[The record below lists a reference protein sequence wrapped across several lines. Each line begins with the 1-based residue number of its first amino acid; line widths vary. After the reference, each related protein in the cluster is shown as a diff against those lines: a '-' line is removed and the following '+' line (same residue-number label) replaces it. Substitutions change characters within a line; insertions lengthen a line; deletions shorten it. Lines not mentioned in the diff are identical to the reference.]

1 MKNVYDNYPD
11 LKTVFTGSSILEIYK
26 SDADLSRRAVKYE
39 LHGLS
44 FREYLSLEKI
54 IDLPVLPLNEI
65 LSNHIDIADD
75 IRNKI
80 KVIPLFKQYLKNGYY
95 PIYKEGIRNYFT
107 KITNIINTTLEKDLP
122 SLEKIDYNGIYNVK
136 KLLMVLAN
144 LVPYTPNIEKLS
156 AEMQLNRASTLKYLH
171 YLNKA
176 ALTNQ
181 LLVPNKGM
189 SLLTKPEK
197 VYLNNSNLIYALNVD
212 DASANIGN
220 VRETFFFN
228 QLKVRHDV
236 NLPKSGDF
244 LIDKKYTFEVG
255 GKGKFFEQIKDLKN
269 SFVVA
274 DDIEMGIGNKIPLWL
289 FGLMY

>member
-1 MKNVYDNYPD
+1 MP
-11 LKTVFTGSSILEIYK
+11 SIE
-26 SDADLSRRAVKYE
+26 
-39 LHGLS
+39 
-44 FREYLSLEKI
+44 
-54 IDLPVLPLNEI
+54 
-65 LSNHIDIADD
+65 
-75 IRNKI
+75 
-80 KVIPLFKQYLKNGYY
+80 Q
-95 PIYKEGIRNYFT
+95 
-107 KITNIINTTLEKDLP
+107 
-122 SLEKIDYNGIYNVK
+122 IDYNGIYNVK

-144 LVPYTPNIEKLS
+144 LAPYTPNIEKLS

-255 GKGKFFEQIKDLKN
+255 GKGKSFEQIKDLKN